1 MKLETIYKAT
11 KTGKV
16 QEWTIEIEDNK
27 YRTISGQTDG
37 KKITNKWTTVFG
49 KNIHWGL
56 KTNSH

>member
-11 KTGKV
+11 KSGKV

-37 KKITNKWTTVFG
+37 K
-49 KNIHWGL
+49 
-56 KTNSH
+56 S